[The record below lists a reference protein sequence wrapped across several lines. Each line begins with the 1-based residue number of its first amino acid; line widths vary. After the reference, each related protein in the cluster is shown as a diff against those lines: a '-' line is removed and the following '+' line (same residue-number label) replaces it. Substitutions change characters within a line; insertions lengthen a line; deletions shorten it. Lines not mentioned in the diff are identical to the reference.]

1 MFDMATDASLFHVDE
16 DLRADG
22 WHLAGNIF
30 VSGIKR
36 MIPLYEA
43 KMLHHFDSRFATYE
57 NATQAQVNKGTLPRF
72 TASQHADLSCMPL
85 PRYWVDE
92 AEVENRLD
100 GHGWTEGWLLA
111 WRRTG
116 RSTDERTMINSIMPR
131 SAAGDSIFLML
142 ASMPTRMCALLAVSL
157 SSFVLDFVARQK
169 TAGAN
174 LSYFIVQQFPVP
186 APEVY
191 RQSDALYGGV
201 DLASWMLPR
210 IVELMYTATDTGAFA
225 RELGDHGLPFRW
237 DEGRRFRIRAELDA
251 AFFLVYGIERHD
263 VISIMDS
270 FRAFQNN
277 DRPRFERTK
286 ELILEIYDAMTEAAL
301 VGQPYQTIVDPPPGQ
316 GPRHG

>member
-1 MFDMATDASLFHVDE
+1 
-16 DLRADG
+16 
-22 WHLAGNIF
+22 
-30 VSGIKR
+30 
-36 MIPLYEA
+36 
-43 KMLHHFDSRFATYE
+43 
-57 NATQAQVNKGTLPRF
+57 
-72 TASQHADLSCMPL
+72 
-85 PRYWVDE
+85 
-92 AEVENRLD
+92 
-100 GHGWTEGWLLA
+100 
-111 WRRTG
+111 
-116 RSTDERTMINSIMPR
+116 MINSIMPR

-142 ASMPTRMCALLAVSL
+142 ASMPARMCALLAASL

-186 APEVY
+186 GPEVY
-191 RQSDALYGGV
+191 RQSDALYGAV

-210 IVELMYTATDTGAFA
+210 IVELTYTATDTGAFA
-225 RELGDHGLPFRW
+225 RELGDHGLPFRR
-237 DEGRRFRIRAELDA
+237 DEDRRFRIRAELDA

-286 ELILEIYDAMTEAAL
+286 ELILEIYDAMTESAL